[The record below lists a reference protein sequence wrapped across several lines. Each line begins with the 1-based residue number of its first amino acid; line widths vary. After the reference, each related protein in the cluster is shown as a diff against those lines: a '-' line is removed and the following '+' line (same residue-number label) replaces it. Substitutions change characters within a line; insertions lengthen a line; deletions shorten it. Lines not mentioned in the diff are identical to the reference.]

1 LTTEETHQRTQGSS
15 HEAGGVVYLAINMLM
30 MVYAQIA
37 DRFIFTL
44 FGFTGILLLTYG
56 KRSF

>member
-1 LTTEETHQRTQGSS
+1 
-15 HEAGGVVYLAINMLM
+15 VVYLAINMLM